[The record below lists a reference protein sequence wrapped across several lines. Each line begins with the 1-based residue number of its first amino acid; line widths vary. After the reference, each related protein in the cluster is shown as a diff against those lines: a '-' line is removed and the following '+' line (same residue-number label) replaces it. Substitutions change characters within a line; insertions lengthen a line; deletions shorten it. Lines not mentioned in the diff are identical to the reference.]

1 MRSREPDGADQ
12 SCGAPAPDAACTG
25 MCIRSDLTETMT
37 SLGVTTHARVAI
49 GRLESH
55 SNPKSVHPLPG
66 CSGTKPDFCHV
77 PGAVARD
84 QGSGALTLSPR
95 GDRANCHLWPLG
107 ASKPRPRASVGR

>member
-12 SCGAPAPDAACTG
+12 SCWAPAPDAACTG
-25 MCIRSDLTETMT
+25 MCIRSDLTGTMT
-37 SLGVTTHARVAI
+37 SFGVTTHARMAI
-49 GRLESH
+49 CRLESH
-55 SNPKSVHPLPG
+55 SNPKSAHPLPG
-66 CSGTKPDFCHV
+66 CSRTEPDFCHV

-107 ASKPRPRASVGR
+107 ASKPRPRASVVR